1 MPYKIA
7 LAQALLVDGGIEL
20 IPWVVDENGDEMEL
34 DTFENKLRFLRKRG
48 LEVNSES
55 NSPPSLQTVRS
66 LYRKE
71 RQLKKAE
78 DAKMLFANAKDD
90 KILMS
95 RNCTIFV
102 PKRIV
107 PELDVALPEIDHRPP
122 TELRWNICGYE
133 DGVVYGDWHL
143 TFSKIFKLQ
152 EI

>member
-34 DTFENKLRFLRKRG
+34 DTFENKIRFLRKRG

-78 DAKMLFANAKDD
+78 DAKIPIPKMPRPRLW
-90 KILMS
+90 MQ
-95 RNCTIFV
+95 RNCRGTV
-102 PKRIV
+102 
-107 PELDVALPEIDHRPP
+107 
-122 TELRWNICGYE
+122 
-133 DGVVYGDWHL
+133 
-143 TFSKIFKLQ
+143 S
-152 EI
+152 